1 MSASPDSAMLP
12 SFANLD
18 DPESLRELVRH
29 LSEGIYITNEE
40 GAILDANPALL
51 QMVGVASLEELRSL
65 KAGALLA
72 DPSARRRELELL
84 RRDGFVRDF
93 ELTLKCSNGES
104 RTVLDSAYRC
114 QDPRTG
120 AVLYRGILIDI
131 TDRKH
136 LEEQLVEQ
144 SVRDPLTGCYNRRWL
159 PQFEAAAEQSGW
171 GCIAVDVD
179 HFKDFNDQYGHD
191 AGDEVLIKIARLL
204 SRQVRA
210 EEGVVRMGGD
220 EFVILLQGG
229 DAESTEAAARRLRGA
244 GSQESPI
251 PFSIGWACRREGER
265 LEKTL
270 TRADRDMFAI
280 RLHERPPEHDR
291 RRR

>member
-1 MSASPDSAMLP
+1 MSTFPEPQMLP

-18 DPESLRELVRH
+18 DRESLRELVRH
-29 LSEGIYITNEE
+29 LAEGIYISTDE
-40 GAILDANPALL
+40 GAILDANPAFLRII
-51 QMVGVASLEELRSL
+51 GVASVDELR
-65 KAGALLA
+65 ALNAAELIA
-72 DPSARRRELELL
+72 DPSVRRRELELL
-84 RRDGFVRDF
+84 CRDGFVREF
-93 ELTLKCSNGES
+93 ELTLLCRDGET
-104 RTVLDSAYRC
+104 RTVLDTAYRC

-120 AVLYRGILIDI
+120 IVLQRGILIDI
-131 TDRKH
+131 TDRKR
-136 LEEQLVEQ
+136 LEEHLVEQ
-144 SVRDPLTGCYNRRWL
+144 SIRDPLTGCYNRRWL

-171 GCIAVDVD
+171 GCIAVDID
-179 HFKDFNDQYGHD
+179 HFKHFNDEYGHE
-191 AGDEVLIKIARLL
+191 AGDEALVKIARLL

-220 EFVILLQGG
+220 EFVILLRGG
-229 DAESTEAAARRLRGA
+229 EAGSTEAAATRLRLA

-251 PFSIGWACRREGER
+251 PFSIGWAARQQGER

-270 TRADRDMFAI
+270 SRADRDMFAV